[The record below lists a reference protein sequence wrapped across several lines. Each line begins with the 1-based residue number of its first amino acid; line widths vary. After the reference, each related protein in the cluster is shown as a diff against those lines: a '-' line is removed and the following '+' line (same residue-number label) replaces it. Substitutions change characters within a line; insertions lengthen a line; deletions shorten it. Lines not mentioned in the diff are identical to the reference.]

1 MDSVTQYES
10 TEYLLIDADIL
21 IYQAAAKH
29 SGNTAGRKENV
40 CEGFDD
46 LGAATEML
54 VEKIE
59 AIFDRFKTRKGEKF
73 YISGAGNWRK
83 EVNPTYKA
91 NRKDTVKPT
100 LIPPLRDYV
109 KANYP
114 VCQMEN
120 LEADDCIASDATQMN
135 RQQQYCPVIVSIDKD
150 FLTVPDCYM
159 YNWNKPELGV
169 VFTTAKTAFYNLM
182 IQVIMGDR
190 ADGYEGIK
198 GIGIKKAEK
207 YLKPFVGG
215 STSSS
220 YPYALYMAVKGLY
233 TEKGYTLRDMQMTV
247 GMAHLGVPEQDDKGN
262 YVIYPFRGDRD
273 ECIILEKNK
282 RRK

>member
-10 TEYLLIDADIL
+10 KEWLLIDADIL

-29 SGNTAGRKENV
+29 SGNTGGRKENV

-46 LGAATEML
+46 LDAAKEML
-54 VEKIE
+54 EEKIE

-91 NRKDTVKPT
+91 NRKEAVKPT
-100 LIPPLRDYV
+100 LIQPLRDYV
-109 KANYP
+109 KATYS

-120 LEADDCIASDATQMN
+120 LEADDCIASDADLMN
-135 RQQQYCPVIVSIDKD
+135 DIGRYCPVIVSIDKD

-159 YNWNKPELGV
+159 YNWNKPDLGV
-169 VFTTAKTAFYNLM
+169 VFTSAKTAFYNLM

-198 GIGIKKAEK
+198 GMGIKKAEGF
-207 YLKPFVGG
+207 LTPFIGG
-215 STSSS
+215 STKSS
-220 YPYALYMAVKGLY
+220 YPYSLYIAVRGLY
-233 TEKGYTLRDMQMTV
+233 NEKGYTTKDMQLTV
-247 GMAHLGVPEQDDKGN
+247 GMAHLGIPEKGPQQTYLIRPFKAFDD
-262 YVIYPFRGDRD
+262 VD
-273 ECIILEKNK
+273 ECIILKK
-282 RRK
+282 RSK